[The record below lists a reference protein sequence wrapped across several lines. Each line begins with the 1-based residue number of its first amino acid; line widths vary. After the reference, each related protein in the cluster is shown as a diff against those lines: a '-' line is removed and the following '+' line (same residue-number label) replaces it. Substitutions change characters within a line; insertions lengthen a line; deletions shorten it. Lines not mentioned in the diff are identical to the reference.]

1 MPNEPIRRNRYVFN
15 NRECLDEGGRFFNQD
30 FDEFHLPSGR
40 VQLSS
45 LHDWGVAQGLEV
57 SGTIGGTTLTLSP
70 GVAIDASG
78 NLISLSSDGS
88 GSIGD
93 TEAIQTSVPVEISVE
108 SLQPA
113 SETAYYLTLEFN
125 ELEQRESGHPCDRVL
140 EQSPWAR
147 LRPVAGNTPF
157 VDDGAAVILAQ
168 VVISAAGQ
176 IAQISTA
183 GRRLV
188 GKTVERLTLTRSV
201 SQDDQI
207 SQVAAGTLEPD
218 DAGGLQLNVPTPEA
232 NITLAQTNG
241 GNFTQFAVQADT
253 ADFSGS
259 VNVLQALTVD
269 GEVTFQDTLTVSGNT
284 QIGGSLSV
292 VGNLEVQGN
301 VIARDTEHIA
311 GNVSLGDEDTDEV
324 SITGVLRSGHSSGA
338 LQIDDAVQ
346 VTGPF
351 AIDNGLSIGNP
362 PVSNY
367 RFNVEGG
374 DTRLGGSLT
383 VQKGA
388 IAEGANDFH
397 LELYSPNSG
406 SAANYTKL
414 RFHQGQQYWAWLGY
428 HGTAPNA
435 AGEFVFW
442 NLNQSREAAVR
453 AGTVTADQFVGNG
466 AVVRGMIM
474 MWSGAAD
481 NIPTG
486 WALCDGRNSTPDLR
500 DRFIV
505 GAGGRYPSDSNG
517 EPDQHRHQVALPRA
531 TVGTAA
537 AGAHNH
543 APPSSW
549 YNRSLLGDVAAAG
562 KKRHNAIDR
571 GGNSVNSVRT
581 SSAGNHSHSV
591 SIDLPPANTTTIGGE
606 NRPRWYALSFI
617 MKL

>member
-1 MPNEPIRRNRYVFN
+1 MTNEPIRRNRYAFN

-30 FDEFHLPSGR
+30 FDEFHLPSSR

-57 SGTIGGTTLTLSP
+57 SGTVGGTTLTINP

-88 GSIGD
+88 GSTGD
-93 TEAIQTSVPVEISVE
+93 TDPIQTSVPIEIGVE
-108 SLQPA
+108 SLQPVA
-113 SETAYYLTLEFN
+113 ETTYYLTLEFN

-147 LRPVAGNTPF
+147 LRPVAGDTPF

-168 VVISAAGQ
+168 VVINTGGQ

-188 GKTVERLTLTRSV
+188 GKTVEHLNVVRSETADDQV
-201 SQDDQI
+201 SQVPSGQI
-207 SQVAAGTLEPD
+207 GPNKS
-218 DAGGLQLNVPTPEA
+218 GGLQITVPAPSDRIA
-232 NITLAQTNG
+232 LAQTSG
-241 GNFTQFAVQADT
+241 GNFEELSIQANT
-253 ADFSGS
+253 AHFNGNVNIEQALGITGEVVLQSTLSVSGS
-259 VNVLQALTVD
+259 AQFESNLT
-269 GEVTFQDTLTVSGNT
+269 
-284 QIGGSLSV
+284 IG
-292 VGNLEVQGN
+292 GNLEVQGE

-311 GNVSLGDEDTDEV
+311 GNVALGDEDGDEIRV
-324 SITGVLRSGHSSGA
+324 AGVLRSGHSSGA

-346 VTGPF
+346 ATGPL
-351 AIDNGLSIGNP
+351 AITNGLSIGNP
-362 PVSNY
+362 PASNY
-367 RFNVEGG
+367 RFDLEGG
-374 DTRLGGSLT
+374 DTRLGGALT
-383 VQKGA
+383 VQKNA
-388 IAEGANDFH
+388 IAEGENDFH

-414 RFHQGQQYWAWLGY
+414 RFHQGNQYWAWLGY
-428 HGTAPNA
+428 HGTAQNT

-442 NLNQSREAAVR
+442 NLNQGREAAVR

-474 MWSGAAD
+474 MWSGAAN

-505 GAGGRYPSDSNG
+505 GAGNRYR
-517 EPDQHRHQVALPRA
+517 E
-531 TVGTAA
+531 
-537 AGAHNH
+537 
-543 APPSSW
+543 
-549 YNRSLLGDVAAAG
+549 
-562 KKRHNAIDR
+562 NAR
-571 GGNSVNSVRT
+571 GGADTVQLNVNQIPSHGHSASVNPAGNHHHEMKFDTGGGGSFGGAARMAKTREGLQRNVLANYEAPT
-581 SSAGNHSHSV
+581 NSGGNHSHSV
-591 SIDLPPANTTTIGGE
+591 SVRPAGGNQAHE
-606 NRPRWYALSFI
+606 NRPPYYALSFI